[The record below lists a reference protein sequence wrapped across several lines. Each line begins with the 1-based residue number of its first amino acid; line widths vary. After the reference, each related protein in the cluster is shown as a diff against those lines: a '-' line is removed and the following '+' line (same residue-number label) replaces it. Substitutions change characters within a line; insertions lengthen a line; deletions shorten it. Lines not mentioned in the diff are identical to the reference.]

1 MPHHRVLSRGTAA
14 PRRTG
19 LVAALLTCVT
29 VGGLA
34 AAGPAAQAA
43 PTAPPPG
50 RPGTPTQV
58 PASELLSGLVSLFA
72 EHVYLGGQVVDA
84 TARGGASSPLAVQA
98 RLARRGHVDA
108 QIALGIDSGVNG
120 AGPKFY
126 RELEA
131 TSDAETRLAVAAGAR
146 RTGPA
151 QLKVLAA
158 RVQQGDEALGKLGAL
173 AVAAPAGSAVKTAA
187 ALTKL
192 HIAFSAATVAAGT
205 ATAARAPQQYALTE
219 LTAAAGALP
228 AVAYAEG
235 IATKLKLGRIDTKA
249 AVLRASVTLLLVSHV
264 QQTGLYTA
272 TLLRSG
278 PTSSLTSAAGLAED
292 VNTRALSLLFRQ
304 AYGASVGKTF
314 LDGWRGHIGGYATY
328 ADGLRTGRLTQQA
341 RGLKG
346 LEGYVGAAAKQLA
359 ALLPNLGITRLT
371 QDLST
376 HVHGTEQEIR
386 EQAGAS
392 TGQYAT
398 ALAGDKHFADVA
410 GYLSA
415 ALVAQQGSRA
425 RSCSRRTCRVCCAAS
440 LRAADV
446 ARAVRRACSRGKGRA

>member
-98 RLARRGHVDA
+98 RLARGHVDA

-192 HIAFSAATVAAGT
+192 HVAFSAATVAAGT

-386 EQAGAS
+386 EQAGAT

-415 ALVAQQGSRA
+415 ALVAQQGVKGTILQPQDVQGLLRSELA
-425 RSCSRRTCRVCCAAS
+425 R
-440 LRAADV
+440 
-446 ARAVRRACSRGKGRA
+446 G